1 MGALVGAWIMAS
13 LMPLEMLKRFLG
25 DLEGDVR
32 RWERDDR
39 RLAEIERDEEIER
52 LEARLAELRRR

>member
-13 LMPLEMLKRFLG
+13 LVPLEMLKRFLG